1 MAASKQPSTNLMKNF
16 KSNPMIE
23 SGQYPSYSIGC
34 LNANKQINTQREE
47 ATSLVAPRYTS
58 QTRQGTNKA
67 AMQPFASQYYVPT
80 QKNSQTLP
88 QKTNHGAVRRQSQ
101 QHSTT
106 FSAGFNKTL
115 VSQS

>member
-1 MAASKQPSTNLMKNF
+1 
-16 KSNPMIE
+16 MIE

-34 LNANKQINTQREE
+34 LNANKQINTQRAE

-58 QTRQGTNKA
+58 QTRQGTNNKA
-67 AMQPFASQYYVPT
+67 TMQPFASQYYHPS

-88 QKTNHGAVRRQSQ
+88 QKTNHHGAVRRQSQ
-101 QHSTT
+101 QQNSST